1 MTRVTVCVDVVQ
13 GEAVADRDGEP
24 AVVRPD
30 NLDVGEKGAVEQQ
43 CGVLTGEPRYCHPL
57 NNIIRLSFL

>member
-1 MTRVTVCVDVVQ
+1 MIPICEDVCGKMTRVTVCVDVVQ

-30 NLDVGEKGAVEQQ
+30 NLDVGEKGAVE
-43 CGVLTGEPRYCHPL
+43 
-57 NNIIRLSFL
+57 